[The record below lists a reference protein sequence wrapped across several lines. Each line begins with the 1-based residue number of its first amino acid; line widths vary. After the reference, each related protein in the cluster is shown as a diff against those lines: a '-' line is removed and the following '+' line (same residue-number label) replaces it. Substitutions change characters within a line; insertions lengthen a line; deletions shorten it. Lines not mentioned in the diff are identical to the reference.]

1 MDKMMWCCWVT
12 ACQRWRK
19 TIVLIQ
25 LEIDSDYFVN
35 EESLRYIQL
44 SLDNI
49 DTCQYCVGEWHT
61 IYCFLACLG
70 IFFIDLCWEIGTTG
84 TIAVVYFVCNC
95 TVDVVGYSFD
105 LNFQVHIIDKK
116 NPKWSWIYELKK
128 RFSCCFSMSISKSLA
143 EAQLVFFTRNYED
156 LWRPINCNHHVY
168 ATPSNNNEKA
178 MV

>member
-1 MDKMMWCCWVT
+1 MVLLSDSLPKVE
-12 ACQRWRK
+12 K
-19 TIVLIQ
+19 TIVLSQ

-35 EESLRYIQL
+35 EKSLTTEVYSIIIGQHWYMPILCRGVTHNL
-44 SLDNI
+44 L
-49 DTCQYCVGEWHT
+49 
-61 IYCFLACLG
+61 
-70 IFFIDLCWEIGTTG
+70 FFSMSWNFFHRFVLRWELGTTG

-178 MV
+178 MF